1 MSDIGRVYEFVYR
14 GHLADAALDAVG
26 RPPRF
31 QGETSTHA
39 IAEALSLDLFEPEYL
54 EPARQMAV
62 VYMAIAAFENGV
74 RRFVSKVLLDA
85 HGDNWWQTKVSDKIR
100 KFAESRREDEEKTKW
115 HGFRGDSLLSYTE
128 LGQLAN
134 LIQQNW
140 PDFEPY
146 IRRLEWASSIFSS
159 LERSRNV
166 IMHSGILDIEDI
178 ERVGIHM
185 RDWIKQVGL

>member
-62 VYMAIAAFENGV
+62 VTWPSLPSRTEYAASCQRCCLMRMVTTGG
-74 RRFVSKVLLDA
+74 RQRSRIRFAS
-85 HGDNWWQTKVSDKIR
+85 S
-100 KFAESRREDEEKTKW
+100 ESRREDEEKTKW

>member
-1 MSDIGRVYEFVYR
+1 
-14 GHLADAALDAVG
+14 
-26 RPPRF
+26 
-31 QGETSTHA
+31 
-39 IAEALSLDLFEPEYL
+39 
-54 EPARQMAV
+54 
-62 VYMAIAAFENGV
+62 
-74 RRFVSKVLLDA
+74 VSKVLLDA